1 MICEWV
7 GSECFMCVTSTET
20 LWWGW
25 SSHLI
30 LGVSLHPPSPPPSL
44 CLYSVKLC
52 RTQISAITEKNPDV
66 LGPDQDGILY
76 MLVFQI
82 SHDFQLYIL
91 VAKTFLHPWCNFP
104 QYTVGWMQS
113 WKNLD
118 SVLNLKSSSAN
129 NPEVMQNE
137 FFTIKV
143 TNFKDILNLENCQ
156 HYLDEIDVN
165 YDGCDL

>member
-1 MICEWV
+1 M
-7 GSECFMCVTSTET
+7 SLYT
-20 LWWGW
+20 LHHLPLPSVFTA
-25 SSHLI
+25 SSYAGHRFQ
-30 LGVSLHPPSPPPSL
+30 PSQRKTL
-44 CLYSVKLC
+44 MFLDLTKMVY
-52 RTQISAITEKNPDV
+52 
-66 LGPDQDGILY
+66 Y

-104 QYTVGWMQS
+104 WYSVGWMQS

-118 SVLNLKSSSAN
+118 IVLNLKSSNAN
-129 NPEVMQNE
+129 NPDVMQNE